1 MIADRSRRFAEK
13 ILSEADIVIN
23 GSRPWDIQVRD
34 ERLYRRVLLH
44 GSLGLGEAYMDGWWD
59 VEKLDEFFT
68 RALTSEIDR
77 RVSNNATELLAD
89 AKARVMNLQSRRRS
103 RHVVEEH
110 YDIGNDLY
118 TSFLDPYN
126 QYTCGFFE
134 EGDDLNAAQERK
146 LDTICR
152 KLTLSPDDRVLDI
165 GCGWGGFARFA
176 AEHYGCHVTGI
187 TISDAQ
193 LEYARRFCRDLPVDI
208 VKIDYRDLEG
218 TFDKVLVCG
227 MIEHVGYKNYE
238 SLMRAVRRVMAENG
252 LFLLHTIG
260 ASRSMT
266 RGEPWLQ
273 KYIFPNYMLPSIA
286 QLGVAMEGSFVMEDW
301 QNYSAHYDKT
311 LLAWWANFD
320 RRRDEH
326 LARYGRRFFRMW
338 KYYLL
343 SSAGTF
349 RSRRNQL
356 WQIVLSPH
364 GVRGGYSP
372 LRDWVPAV
380 SAAAIS

>member
-13 ILSEADIVIN
+13 ILAEADIVIN

-34 ERLYRRVLLH
+34 EALYQRVLLH
-44 GSLGLGEAYMDGWWD
+44 GSLGLGEAYVDGWWD
-59 VEKLDEFFT
+59 VQQLDEFFN
-68 RALTSEIDR
+68 RVLAAEVDLQ
-77 RVSNNATELLAD
+77 VSNNATELMAD
-89 AKARVMNLQSRRRS
+89 AKAWVMNHQSRRRA

-118 TSFLDPYN
+118 MSFLDPYN

-152 KLTLSPDDRVLDI
+152 KLALSPDDRVLDI

-176 AEHYGCHVTGI
+176 AERYGCHVTGI
-187 TISDAQ
+187 TISDQQ
-193 LEYARRFCRDLPVDI
+193 LEYARKFCRDLPVDI
-208 VKIDYRDLEG
+208 VKLDYRDLEG

-227 MIEHVGYKNYE
+227 MIEHVGCKNYE
-238 SLMRAVRRVMAENG
+238 SLMRAVRRVMPDDG

-260 ASRSMT
+260 VRRSVI

-273 KYIFPNYMLPSIA
+273 KYIFPNYMLPSIPQIGA
-286 QLGVAMEGSFVMEDW
+286 AIEGSFIMEDW
-301 QNYSAHYDKT
+301 QSYGAHYDKT

-326 LARYGRRFFRMW
+326 LARYGRRFYRTW

-343 SSAGTF
+343 SFAGNF
-349 RSRRNQL
+349 RARRAQL
-356 WQIVLSPH
+356 WQIVLSPC

-372 LRDWVPAV
+372 LRDWVPVVNTATTT
-380 SAAAIS
+380 